1 MTILVCGAGRVGY
14 NIVQYLSH
22 TNHPLV
28 VIDNNPQVIQKI
40 TDDLDV
46 RAVLG
51 EASHPDVLMKAGA
64 DKASIIIAATQID
77 EVNMVIC
84 QISQALFGIPNKIA
98 RIRNRAYLDNQYM
111 HIFDQGHLSIDHIIS
126 PEAEVADAICDSLSV
141 PGAFIVYYLCERRLK
156 LAGMKCRNVSPI
168 INTPISRIPNL
179 FPQIQ
184 MTVLGIS
191 RGGNHMIPDD
201 AQVLLENDEV
211 YVCFP
216 EEQTTTVM
224 EAFGLIKRP
233 SEKLI
238 ILGGGQIGFQLASRL
253 ETSHEDLKTTIVEL
267 NRERAIRLS
276 QQLERTAIISGD
288 ALDSEVLEE
297 AGITSADIVISLT
310 EDDKVNSLSALVAK
324 QYGVS
329 RVLALINNKSYEG
342 LMPTLG
348 IDGVI
353 NPRSISVSKILQS
366 IKHQGVRAVYS
377 LRENLGEV
385 LEIDVQEGGFFS
397 GKSVEDISQQYEV
410 KVGAILREGVYIPP
424 TPKTMIS
431 LTDIIVLMVS
441 KESTEAIKAQLQ
453 SQV

>member
-14 NIVQYLSH
+14 NIIQYLSH

-40 TDDLDV
+40 TEELDV

-51 EASHPDVLMKAGA
+51 EASDPEVLEKAGA
-64 DKASIIIAATQID
+64 HDVSIIIATTQID

-84 QISQALFGIPNKIA
+84 ELAHVLFGVKNKIA
-98 RIRNRAYLDNQYM
+98 RIRNRAYLDTKYR
-111 HIFDQGHLSIDHIIS
+111 HIFDQKSLSIDHVIS
-126 PEAEVADAICDSLSV
+126 PETEVASAICDSLSV
-141 PGAFIVYYLCERRLK
+141 PGAFLVYFLCDRQMK
-156 LAGMKCRNVSPI
+156 LAGIKCRNISPI

-184 MTVLGIS
+184 MTVLGVS
-191 RGGNHMIPDD
+191 RGDQHVIPDD
-201 AQVLLENDEV
+201 DYVLLENDQV

-216 EEQTTTVM
+216 EDQTKTVM
-224 EAFGLIKRP
+224 EAFGLIKKH
-233 SEKLI
+233 SENLI
-238 ILGGGQIGFQLASRL
+238 ILGGGQIGFQLAKRI
-253 ETSHEDLKTTIVEL
+253 EDEYESTKTTIVEL
-267 NRERAIRLS
+267 NRDRAMRLS
-276 QQLERTAIISGD
+276 QQLERTGIIHGD
-288 ALDSEVLEE
+288 ALDAEVLEE
-297 AGITSADIVISLT
+297 AGIGAADVVISLT

-329 RVLALINNKSYEG
+329 RVLALMNNRSYEG

-353 NPRSISVSKILQS
+353 NPRAISVSKILQS
-366 IKHQGVRAVYS
+366 IRRQGVQAVYS

-385 LEIDVQEGGFFS
+385 MEIDIQESGVFS
-397 GKSVEDISQQYEV
+397 GKTVAEISQQFEV
-410 KVGAILREGVYIPP
+410 KVGAIMREGVYIPP

-431 LTDIIVLMVS
+431 ITDVIVLMVS
-441 KESTEAIKAQLQ
+441 KDSAESLKAQLQ
-453 SQV
+453 DQP